1 MEGKKRSILQI
12 KNYKLF
18 LKESVFCDQFVTSPL
33 YNGNRKGIRGG
44 FFTGGGPPARYSA
57 LYRSQEKWKN
67 RKKHLV
73 FVKNKTFL
81 CISWNEKVRFKY
93 PQKGEEF
100 MLKKAARKI
109 LSLVLAAGVVFSGGI
124 SNLYASAKDGTPKD
138 NSSQIRNEYA
148 VMDKEG
154 NFIRLAE
161 DPTESAADGKVQVA
175 KTITP
180 TDTENVFDI
189 NLKVVTTEE
198 VKEIK
203 ISPDAAVVL
212 VMDVSNSMKWDVDGD
227 DPGRGE
233 KSRITL
239 AKDAAQKFIDG
250 YTENAEDAK
259 RMVSIVQ
266 FGSNAQTVLGW
277 TDAANAQGKSQVK
290 NAIQNNVQVN
300 FEYKS
305 GKHRE
310 SDAGGTN
317 IEGGLMLAR
326 NLLDSSAIADID
338 NVYVIMLSDG
348 VPTYYVADKDES
360 TRETSFITG
369 SVDDGFNSGSTA
381 EWNDYKDINGAE
393 RDVGW
398 PPFGYTEKG
407 DNIAQDIHDKTT
419 ALYTISF
426 ATSKDK
432 NTVDGKTVKE
442 WLSSFA
448 TQNFDAT
455 NVEALELTFE
465 NIAQIIQNGA
475 KAWIVHDPMGEN
487 IIFDTTSSG
496 IGVNNPNAVANYDT
510 ASDTL
515 TWNIKQ
521 AIATSSSSN
530 GVTTYTYSLSYRIV
544 LDTTT
549 ADFQEGEWYL
559 TNGRTYLTYMLTEN
573 GEIDPNLYEVN
584 FRVPYVQGFLGDFS
598 FVKADA
604 DYQSH
609 LLSGAEFTLEGTA
622 TGSGKS
628 VSMKAESQAGGS
640 VSFSNI
646 PAGVY
651 TLKETAA
658 PEGYEL
664 SEKTYK
670 VTVSYGNVTV
680 EGMEKNS
687 SQQYVVPNEPSKVD
701 ISVKKVWEGVDKDD
715 PLPNS
720 VTVTLTRN
728 GQETDKTLTLNAG
741 NNWQGTFTGLRE
753 YDENGKKY
761 IYGISESPVNGYTV
775 AVTGDAQKGF
785 TVTNTYDPGAEGN
798 SVDIS
803 GTKTWVDPVGTE
815 HPAITINLLQ
825 DGTPIKSVTLEN
837 GETSYSFTDLPK
849 YGTDG
854 HVYVYT
860 VEEEPV
866 DGYSSKQDGNNFI
879 NTINQEKIA
888 VSGTKTW
895 IAPEGTVHPDITIVL
910 NRDGEEFD
918 RVTLKNG
925 ETFYSFKDLDKY
937 AADGHE
943 YVYTVAEQLV
953 DGYTSEQNGNNFTN
967 TIQQDN
973 TVAVSGTKTWIDPVG
988 TVHPDVTIVLNQDG
1002 EEYKRVTLKNGETTY
1017 SFTNLPKYDLND
1029 GHVYEYTVE
1038 ELPVKGYTSKQD
1050 GTNFTN
1056 TIQQDN
1062 TVAVSGTKT
1071 WIDPVGTVHPDVT
1084 IVLNQDGEEYKRV
1097 TLKNGETTYS
1107 FTDLPKYDL
1116 NDGHVYEYTVE
1127 ELPVKG
1133 YTSKQDGTNFI
1144 NTIQQ
1149 DNTVAVSGT
1158 KTWIAPEGTVHPTI
1172 TIDLLRDGTVVDS
1185 KELVN
1190 GETTYSFANLPKYDL
1205 SDGHVYVY
1213 TVAER
1218 PVDGYT
1224 SEQNGNN
1231 FTNTINQEIITV
1243 SGTKTWV
1250 DPEGT
1255 VHPTITI
1262 NLLRD
1267 GEVIDSV
1274 ELADGETSY
1283 SFENLDK
1290 YDLTD
1295 GHVYEYAVSEEPV
1308 EGYTSQV
1315 NGYDIINTVE
1325 QAYFDI
1331 NGMKTWEN
1339 VPDGETLPEITIIL
1353 YKNGEEVGR
1362 TTASEDTYWEYSF
1375 QNLEQYDLTTGQE
1388 NVYTVAEVPVEGYET
1403 EITGYDIVNTYVTE
1417 EIPDEPT
1424 PETPPEEIPDDDTP
1438 LTPPGDGTEEIPD
1451 DDTPLGPPTTGEAE
1465 NLLPVALAAVSVTGL
1480 FVLTIV
1486 RRKTV
1491 KE

>member
-1 MEGKKRSILQI
+1 M
-12 KNYKLF
+12 
-18 LKESVFCDQFVTSPL
+18 
-33 YNGNRKGIRGG
+33 GNHM
-44 FFTGGGPPARYSA
+44 FF
-57 LYRSQEKWKN
+57 
-67 RKKHLV
+67 
-73 FVKNKTFL
+73 
-81 CISWNEKVRFKY
+81 WNEKVRFKY

-124 SNLYASAKDGTPKD
+124 SNLYVSAQDGTPSD
-138 NSSQIRNEYA
+138 NRSQIVNQYA
-148 VMDKEG
+148 VMNDNGGVLK
-154 NFIRLAE
+154 NTS
-161 DPTESAADGKVQVA
+161 DPLVSEEEGKVQIK
-175 KTITP
+175 KTLSP
-180 TDTENVFDI
+180 TNTENVFDV
-189 NLKVVTTEE
+189 NLEVVTKDELKKIE
-198 VKEIK
+198 

-212 VMDVSNSMKWDVDGD
+212 VMDVSSSMETKV
-227 DPGRGE
+227 PGTRT
-233 KSRITL
+233 SRL
-239 AKDAAQKFIDG
+239 SKAKDAAEKFVDS
-250 YTENAEDAK
+250 YTQDANGAK
-259 RMVSIVQ
+259 RMISVVK
-266 FGSNAQTVLGW
+266 FGDDADTVVEW
-277 TDAANAQGKSQVK
+277 TDAAQNKQSVK
-290 NAIQNNVQVN
+290 NQIQNKVTIPPNWNGV
-300 FEYKS
+300 
-305 GKHRE
+305 
-310 SDAGGTN
+310 GTN

-326 NLLDSSAIADID
+326 NLLGSNEIKGIE
-338 NVYVIMLSDG
+338 NVYVIMLTDG
-348 VPTYYVADKDES
+348 QPTYHVNRDS
-360 TRETSFITG
+360 TSTTHIDG
-369 SVDDGFNSGSTA
+369 SEGGGNYSQW
-381 EWNDYKDINGAE
+381 EDYKDVPE
-393 RDVGW
+393 
-398 PPFGYTEKG
+398 
-407 DNIAQDIHDKTT
+407 IASQIKQKAD
-419 ALYTISF
+419 ALYSISY
-426 ATSKDK
+426 AT
-432 NTVDGKTVKE
+432 GKTNVGGQTVQQ
-442 WLSSFA
+442 WLNSFV
-448 TQNFDAT
+448 TQNFDASESDDL
-455 NVEALELTFE
+455 NLIFE
-465 NIAQIIQNGA
+465 NISLIIKNSA
-475 KAWIVHDPMGEN
+475 KAWIVTDPMGES
-487 IIFDTTSSG
+487 ILFDTAYNTQ
-496 IGVNNPNAVANYDT
+496 NNGFSTMSDDVVKYYDAKT
-510 ASDTL
+510 QTIKWNVKADTPKI
-515 TWNIKQ
+515 TGDDQNK
-521 AIATSSSSN
+521 
-530 GVTTYTYSLSYRIV
+530 TYTYSLTYRV
-544 LDTTT
+544 ALDATSKSSL
-549 ADFQEGEWYL
+549 ENGWYL
-559 TNGRTYLTYMLTEN
+559 TNGRTYLTYMLMKD
-573 GEIDPNLYEVN
+573 GEVADPGLRTAN
-584 FRVPYVQGFLGDFS
+584 FKVPYVKGFWGDFS

-604 DYQSH
+604 DHQSH
-609 LLSGAEFTLEGTA
+609 LLSGAEFALEGTA
-622 TGSGKS
+622 AGSNKQ
-628 VSMKAESQAGGS
+628 VSMTAQSGAGGS
-640 VSFSNI
+640 VSFSDI
-646 PAGVY
+646 PSGVY
-651 TLKETAA
+651 TLKETMA

-680 EGMEKNS
+680 EGMETVDGQDAVLN
-687 SQQYVVPNEPSKVD
+687 QPSKID
-701 ISVKKVWEGVDKDD
+701 IDVTKVWKNTNNGK
-715 PLPNS
+715 LPDS
-720 VTVTLTRN
+720 VTVTLTQN
-728 GQETDKTLTLNAG
+728 GKKTDKTLTLNAG

-761 IYGISESPVNGYTV
+761 IYGISENPVNGYTV
-775 AVTGDAQKGF
+775 AVTGDEQKGF

-803 GTKTWVDPVGTE
+803 GRKTWVDPVGTE

-866 DGYSSKQDGNNFI
+866 NGYSSKQDGNNFI

-895 IAPEGTVHPDITIVL
+895 IDPKGTVHPNVTIVL
-910 NRDGEEFD
+910 NQDGHEYQ

-925 ETFYSFKDLDKY
+925 KTFYSFKDLDKY

-943 YVYTVAEQLV
+943 YVYTVKELPVEGYASKQ
-953 DGYTSEQNGNNFTN
+953 DGTNFIN
-967 TIQQDN
+967 TIKQDYS
-973 TVAVSGTKTWIDPVG
+973 VSVSGTKTWIDPVG

-1002 EEYKRVTLKNGETTY
+1002 VEYKRVTLKNGETTYGFTNLPKYDLSDGHVYEYTVKELPVKGYTSKQDGTNFINTIQQDDTVSVSGTKIWIDPVGTVHPDVTIVLNQDGVEYKRVTLKNGETTY
-1017 SFTNLPKYDLND
+1017 SFTNLPN
-1029 GHVYEYTVE
+1029 
-1038 ELPVKGYTSKQD
+1038 
-1050 GTNFTN
+1050 
-1056 TIQQDN
+1056 
-1062 TVAVSGTKT
+1062 
-1071 WIDPVGTVHPDVT
+1071 
-1084 IVLNQDGEEYKRV
+1084 
-1097 TLKNGETTYS
+1097 
-1107 FTDLPKYDL
+1107 YDL

-1149 DNTVAVSGT
+1149 DSTVAVSGT
-1158 KTWIAPEGTVHPTI
+1158 KTWVDPEGTVHPTI
-1172 TIDLLRDGTVVDS
+1172 TIDLLRDGTAVDS

-1190 GETTYSFANLPKYDL
+1190 GETTYSFTNLPKYDL

-1267 GEVIDSV
+1267 GEVINSKQLADGETSYSFPGLDKYAPDGHEYEYAVSEVPVEGYTSQVNGYDITNTIKQDSTVMVAGTKTWIDPEGTVHPTITINLLRDGEVFDSV
-1274 ELADGETSY
+1274 QLADGETSY

-1295 GHVYEYAVSEEPV
+1295 GHVYEYAVSEDAV
-1308 EGYTSQV
+1308 EGYTSTV

-1438 LTPPGDGTEEIPD
+1438 LTPPSDGTEEIPD

-1486 RRKTV
+1486 RRKMV

>member
-1 MEGKKRSILQI
+1 MRRFFVG
-12 KNYKLF
+12 NH
-18 LKESVFCDQFVTSPL
+18 VF
-33 YNGNRKGIRGG
+33 
-44 FFTGGGPPARYSA
+44 
-57 LYRSQEKWKN
+57 
-67 RKKHLV
+67 
-73 FVKNKTFL
+73 
-81 CISWNEKVRFKY
+81 SWNEKVRFNY

-124 SNLYASAKDGTPKD
+124 SNLYASAQDGTPKD

-161 DPTESAADGKVQVA
+161 DPTESAADEKVQVS

-189 NLKVVTTEE
+189 NLKVVTREE
-198 VKEIK
+198 VEEIE

-250 YTENAEDAK
+250 YAENAEDAK

-277 TDAANAQGKSQVK
+277 TDAANTQGKSQVK
-290 NAIQNNVQVN
+290 SAIQNNVKVN
-300 FEYKS
+300 FEYRS
-305 GKHRE
+305 GWNWK

-369 SVDDGFNSGSTA
+369 SVDGGFNSGSTA

-455 NVEALELTFE
+455 DGEALELTFE

-496 IGVNNPNAVANYDT
+496 IGVNNPDAVANYDS

-515 TWNIKQ
+515 TWDIKR
-521 AIATSSSSN
+521 AFGKPGGSN

-687 SQQYVVPNEPSKVD
+687 GQQYVVPNEPSKVD

-753 YDENGKKY
+753 YDENGKAY
-761 IYGISESPVNGYTV
+761 TYGVKENAVNGYTSE
-775 AVTGDAQKGF
+775 VTGGTQQGF
-785 TVTNTYDPGAEGN
+785 TVTNTYAPGAEGN

-803 GTKTWVDPVGTE
+803 GTKTWVDNNNG
-815 HPAITINLLQ
+815 
-825 DGTPIKSVTLEN
+825 DGTRPASITVELYADGKKVEETTADASN
-837 GETSYSFTDLPK
+837 GWEYSFKNLPK
-849 YGTDG
+849 YDTDSREI
-854 HVYVYT
+854 VYT
-860 VEEEPV
+860 VKEQEV
-866 DGYSSKQDGNNFI
+866 DGYSS
-879 NTINQEKIA
+879 A
-888 VSGTKTW
+888 VSGY
-895 IAPEGTVHPDITIVL
+895 DITNTL
-910 NRDGEEFD
+910 NQ
-918 RVTLKNG
+918 KKI
-925 ETFYSFKDLDKY
+925 S
-937 AADGHE
+937 
-943 YVYTVAEQLV
+943 
-953 DGYTSEQNGNNFTN
+953 
-967 TIQQDN
+967 
-973 TVAVSGTKTWIDPVG
+973 VSGTKTWIDPQG
-988 TVHPDVTIVLNQDG
+988 TVHPDVTIVLKQDG
-1002 EEYKRVTLKNGETTY
+1002 VEADRVTLKNGTTSY
-1017 SFTNLPKYDLND
+1017 TFDGLDKYDLSD

-1038 ELPVKGYTSKQD
+1038 ELPVDGYTSEQNGND
-1050 GTNFTN
+1050 FTN
-1056 TIQQDN
+1056 TIQQDYS
-1062 TVAVSGTKT
+1062 VSVSGTKT
-1071 WIDPVGTVHPDVT
+1071 WIDPV
-1084 IVLNQDGEEYKRV
+1084 
-1097 TLKNGETTYS
+1097 
-1107 FTDLPKYDL
+1107 
-1116 NDGHVYEYTVE
+1116 
-1127 ELPVKG
+1127 
-1133 YTSKQDGTNFI
+1133 
-1144 NTIQQ
+1144 
-1149 DNTVAVSGT
+1149 
-1158 KTWIAPEGTVHPTI
+1158 
-1172 TIDLLRDGTVVDS
+1172 
-1185 KELVN
+1185 
-1190 GETTYSFANLPKYDL
+1190 
-1205 SDGHVYVY
+1205 
-1213 TVAER
+1213 
-1218 PVDGYT
+1218 
-1224 SEQNGNN
+1224 
-1231 FTNTINQEIITV
+1231 
-1243 SGTKTWV
+1243 
-1250 DPEGT
+1250 GT

-1267 GEVIDSV
+1267 GEVIDSVELADGETTYSFTNLPKYDLSDGHVYDYTVSEEPVEGYTSQVNGYDITNTIEQDSTVMVAGTKTWIDPEGTVHPAITINLLRDGEVIESV

-1403 EITGYDIVNTYVTE
+1403 QITGYDIVNTYAT
-1417 EIPDEPT
+1417 
-1424 PETPPEEIPDDDTP
+1424 EEIPDDDTP
-1438 LTPPGDGTEEIPD
+1438 LGPPDDGGTEEIPD
-1451 DDTPLGPPTTGEAE
+1451 DDTPLEPPTTGEAE

>member
-1 MEGKKRSILQI
+1 MRRFFVG
-12 KNYKLF
+12 NH
-18 LKESVFCDQFVTSPL
+18 VF
-33 YNGNRKGIRGG
+33 
-44 FFTGGGPPARYSA
+44 
-57 LYRSQEKWKN
+57 
-67 RKKHLV
+67 
-73 FVKNKTFL
+73 
-81 CISWNEKVRFKY
+81 SWNEKVRFNY

-124 SNLYASAKDGTPKD
+124 SNLYASAQDGTPKD

-161 DPTESAADGKVQVA
+161 DPTESAADGKVQVS

-198 VKEIK
+198 VEEIE

-266 FGSNAQTVLGW
+266 FGSNAQTVLKW
-277 TDAANAQGKSQVK
+277 TDAANANGKLQVK
-290 NAIQNNVQVN
+290 NAIQNSVQVN
-300 FEYKS
+300 FKYKD
-305 GKHRE
+305 GKWTQN
-310 SDAGGTN
+310 DAGGTN

-360 TRETSFITG
+360 TKETSFITG
-369 SVDDGFNSGSTA
+369 SVDGGFNSGSTA

-393 RDVGW
+393 RNVGW
-398 PPFGYTEKG
+398 GYTEKG

-426 ATSKDK
+426 ATGKDK
-432 NTVDGKTVKE
+432 NTVDGKTVKQ

-455 NVEALELTFE
+455 DGEELELTFE

-487 IIFDTTSSG
+487 IIFDTTSSD
-496 IGVNNPNAVANYDT
+496 ISVNNPNAVANYDS

-515 TWNIKQ
+515 TWDIKR
-521 AIATSSSSN
+521 AFGKPGGSN

-628 VSMKAESQAGGS
+628 VSMKVESQAGGS

-687 SQQYVVPNEPSKVD
+687 GQQYVVPNEPSKVD

-753 YDENGKKY
+753 YDENGKAY
-761 IYGISESPVNGYTV
+761 TYGVKENAVNGYTSE
-775 AVTGDAQKGF
+775 VTGGTQQGF
-785 TVTNTYDPGAEGN
+785 TVTNTYAPGAEGN

-803 GTKTWVDPVGTE
+803 GTKTWVDNNNG
-815 HPAITINLLQ
+815 
-825 DGTPIKSVTLEN
+825 DGTRPASITVELYADGKKVEETTADASN
-837 GETSYSFTDLPK
+837 GWEYSFKNLPK
-849 YGTDG
+849 YDTDSREI
-854 HVYVYT
+854 VYT
-860 VEEEPV
+860 VKEQEV
-866 DGYSSKQDGNNFI
+866 DGYSS
-879 NTINQEKIA
+879 A
-888 VSGTKTW
+888 VSGY
-895 IAPEGTVHPDITIVL
+895 DITNTL
-910 NRDGEEFD
+910 NQ
-918 RVTLKNG
+918 KKI
-925 ETFYSFKDLDKY
+925 S
-937 AADGHE
+937 
-943 YVYTVAEQLV
+943 
-953 DGYTSEQNGNNFTN
+953 
-967 TIQQDN
+967 
-973 TVAVSGTKTWIDPVG
+973 VSGTKTWIDPQG

-1002 EEYKRVTLKNGETTY
+1002 KEYKRVTLKNGETTY
-1017 SFTNLPKYDLND
+1017 SFTNLPKYDLDD
-1029 GHVYEYTVE
+1029 GHVYAYTVE
-1038 ELPVKGYTSKQD
+1038 EEPVEGYTPSYNGYD
-1050 GTNFTN
+1050 ITN
-1056 TIQQDN
+1056 TI
-1062 TVAVSGTKT
+1062 
-1071 WIDPVGTVHPDVT
+1071 
-1084 IVLNQDGEEYKRV
+1084 NQEK
-1097 TLKNGETTYS
+1097 KS
-1107 FTDLPKYDL
+1107 
-1116 NDGHVYEYTVE
+1116 
-1127 ELPVKG
+1127 
-1133 YTSKQDGTNFI
+1133 
-1144 NTIQQ
+1144 
-1149 DNTVAVSGT
+1149 VSGT
-1158 KTWIAPEGTVHPTI
+1158 KTWIAPEGTEFPVI
-1172 TIDLLRDGTVVDS
+1172 TVNLLQDGTVIKSVTL
-1185 KELVN
+1185 EN
-1190 GETTYSFANLPKYDL
+1190 GETAYSFDDL
-1205 SDGHVYVY
+1205 DTYAPDGHAYVY
-1213 TVAER
+1213 TVSEE
-1218 PVDGYT
+1218 PVEGYT
-1224 SEQNGNN
+1224 SQVNGYDI
-1231 FTNTINQEIITV
+1231 TNTIEQDSTV
-1243 SGTKTWV
+1243 MVAGTKTWI

-1255 VHPTITI
+1255 VHPAITI

-1267 GEVIDSV
+1267 GEVIESV
-1274 ELADGETSY
+1274 ELA
-1283 SFENLDK
+1283 
-1290 YDLTD
+1290 D

-1353 YKNGEEVGR
+1353 YENGEEVGR

>member
-1 MEGKKRSILQI
+1 M
-12 KNYKLF
+12 
-18 LKESVFCDQFVTSPL
+18 
-33 YNGNRKGIRGG
+33 
-44 FFTGGGPPARYSA
+44 
-57 LYRSQEKWKN
+57 
-67 RKKHLV
+67 
-73 FVKNKTFL
+73 
-81 CISWNEKVRFKY
+81 
-93 PQKGEEF
+93 
-100 MLKKAARKI
+100 
-109 LSLVLAAGVVFSGGI
+109 
-124 SNLYASAKDGTPKD
+124 
-138 NSSQIRNEYA
+138 
-148 VMDKEG
+148 
-154 NFIRLAE
+154 
-161 DPTESAADGKVQVA
+161 
-175 KTITP
+175 
-180 TDTENVFDI
+180 
-189 NLKVVTTEE
+189 
-198 VKEIK
+198 
-203 ISPDAAVVL
+203 
-212 VMDVSNSMKWDVDGD
+212 
-227 DPGRGE
+227 
-233 KSRITL
+233 
-239 AKDAAQKFIDG
+239 
-250 YTENAEDAK
+250 
-259 RMVSIVQ
+259 
-266 FGSNAQTVLGW
+266 
-277 TDAANAQGKSQVK
+277 
-290 NAIQNNVQVN
+290 
-300 FEYKS
+300 
-305 GKHRE
+305 
-310 SDAGGTN
+310 
-317 IEGGLMLAR
+317 AR

-455 NVEALELTFE
+455 NGEALELTFE

-640 VSFSNI
+640 VSFQNI

-988 TVHPDVTIVLNQDG
+988 TVHPDVTIVLIQDG

-1071 WIDPVGTVHPDVT
+1071 WIDP
-1084 IVLNQDGEEYKRV
+1084 
-1097 TLKNGETTYS
+1097 
-1107 FTDLPKYDL
+1107 
-1116 NDGHVYEYTVE
+1116 
-1127 ELPVKG
+1127 
-1133 YTSKQDGTNFI
+1133 
-1144 NTIQQ
+1144 
-1149 DNTVAVSGT
+1149 
-1158 KTWIAPEGTVHPTI
+1158 EGTVHPTI
-1172 TIDLLRDGTVVDS
+1172 IIDLLRDGTVVDS

-1205 SDGHVYVY
+1205 SDGHEYVY
-1213 TVAER
+1213 TVAEQT
-1218 PVDGYT
+1218 VDGYT
-1224 SEQNGNN
+1224 SEQNGND

-1375 QNLEQYDLTTGQE
+1375 QNLEQYDLTTGHE

>member
-1 MEGKKRSILQI
+1 M
-12 KNYKLF
+12 
-18 LKESVFCDQFVTSPL
+18 
-33 YNGNRKGIRGG
+33 GNHM
-44 FFTGGGPPARYSA
+44 FF
-57 LYRSQEKWKN
+57 
-67 RKKHLV
+67 
-73 FVKNKTFL
+73 
-81 CISWNEKVRFKY
+81 WNEKVRFKY

-124 SNLYASAKDGTPKD
+124 SNLYVSAQDGTPSD
-138 NSSQIRNEYA
+138 NRSQIVNQYA
-148 VMDKEG
+148 VMNDNGGVLK
-154 NFIRLAE
+154 NTS
-161 DPTESAADGKVQVA
+161 DPLVSEEEGKVQIK
-175 KTITP
+175 KTLSP
-180 TDTENVFDI
+180 TNTENVFDV
-189 NLKVVTTEE
+189 NLEVVTKDELKKIE
-198 VKEIK
+198 

-212 VMDVSNSMKWDVDGD
+212 VMDVSSSMETKV
-227 DPGRGE
+227 PGTRT
-233 KSRITL
+233 SRL
-239 AKDAAQKFIDG
+239 SKAKDAAEKFVDS
-250 YTENAEDAK
+250 YTQDANGAK
-259 RMVSIVQ
+259 RMISVVK
-266 FGSNAQTVLGW
+266 FGDDADTVVEW
-277 TDAANAQGKSQVK
+277 TDATQNKQSVK
-290 NAIQNNVQVN
+290 NQIQNKVTIPSSWNGV
-300 FEYKS
+300 
-305 GKHRE
+305 
-310 SDAGGTN
+310 GTN

-326 NLLDSSAIADID
+326 NLLGSNEIKGIE
-338 NVYVIMLSDG
+338 NVYVIMLTDG
-348 VPTYYVADKDES
+348 QPTYHVNRDS
-360 TRETSFITG
+360 TSTTHIDG
-369 SVDDGFNSGSTA
+369 SEGGGNYSQW
-381 EWNDYKDINGAE
+381 EDYKDVPE
-393 RDVGW
+393 
-398 PPFGYTEKG
+398 
-407 DNIAQDIHDKTT
+407 IASQIKQKAD
-419 ALYTISF
+419 ALYSISY
-426 ATSKDK
+426 AT
-432 NTVDGKTVKE
+432 GKTNVGGQTVQQ
-442 WLSSFA
+442 WLNSFV
-448 TQNFDAT
+448 TQNFDASESDDL
-455 NVEALELTFE
+455 NLIFE
-465 NIAQIIQNGA
+465 NISLIIKNSA
-475 KAWIVHDPMGEN
+475 KAWIVTDPMGES
-487 IIFDTTSSG
+487 ILFDTAYNTQ
-496 IGVNNPNAVANYDT
+496 NNGFSTMSDDVVKYYDAKT
-510 ASDTL
+510 QTIKWNVKADTPKI
-515 TWNIKQ
+515 TGDDQNK
-521 AIATSSSSN
+521 
-530 GVTTYTYSLSYRIV
+530 TYTYSLTYRV
-544 LDTTT
+544 ALDATSKSSL
-549 ADFQEGEWYL
+549 ENGWYL
-559 TNGRTYLTYMLTEN
+559 TNGRTYLTYMLMKD
-573 GEIDPNLYEVN
+573 GEVVDPGLRTAN
-584 FRVPYVQGFLGDFS
+584 FKVPYVKGFWGDFS

-604 DYQSH
+604 DHQSH
-609 LLSGAEFTLEGTA
+609 LLSGAEFALEGTA
-622 TGSGKS
+622 AGSNKQ
-628 VSMKAESQAGGS
+628 VSMTAQSGAGGS
-640 VSFSNI
+640 VSFSDI
-646 PAGVY
+646 PSGVY
-651 TLKETAA
+651 TLKETMA

-680 EGMEKNS
+680 EGMETVDGQDAVLN
-687 SQQYVVPNEPSKVD
+687 QPSKID
-701 ISVKKVWEGVDKDD
+701 IDVTKVWKNTNNGK
-715 PLPNS
+715 LPDS
-720 VTVTLTRN
+720 VTVTLTQN
-728 GQETDKTLTLNAG
+728 GKKTDKTLTLNAG

-761 IYGISESPVNGYTV
+761 IYGISENPVNGYTV
-775 AVTGDAQKGF
+775 AVTGDEQKGF

-803 GTKTWVDPVGTE
+803 GRKTWVDPVGTE

-866 DGYSSKQDGNNFI
+866 NGYSSKQDGNNFI

-895 IAPEGTVHPDITIVL
+895 IDSKGTVHPNVTIVL
-910 NRDGEEFD
+910 NQDGHEYQ

-925 ETFYSFKDLDKY
+925 KTFYSFKDLDKY

-943 YVYTVAEQLV
+943 YVYTVKELPV
-953 DGYTSEQNGNNFTN
+953 EGYTSKQDGTNFIN
-967 TIQQDN
+967 TIKQDYS
-973 TVAVSGTKTWIDPVG
+973 VSVSGTKTWIDPVG

-1002 EEYKRVTLKNGETTY
+1002 VEYKRVTLKNGETTY
-1017 SFTNLPKYDLND
+1017 GFTNLPKYDLSD
-1029 GHVYEYTVE
+1029 GHVYEYTVK

-1050 GTNFTN
+1050 GTNFIN
-1056 TIQQDN
+1056 TIQQDD
-1062 TVAVSGTKT
+1062 TVSVSGTKT

-1084 IVLNQDGEEYKRV
+1084 IVLNQDGVEYKRV

-1107 FTDLPKYDL
+1107 FTNLPNYDL

-1149 DNTVAVSGT
+1149 DSTVAVSGT
-1158 KTWIAPEGTVHPTI
+1158 KTWVDPEGTVHPTI
-1172 TIDLLRDGTVVDS
+1172 TIDLLRDGTAVDS

-1190 GETTYSFANLPKYDL
+1190 GETTYSFTNLPKYDL

-1267 GEVIDSV
+1267 GEVINSKQLADGETSYSFPGLDKYAPDGHEYEYAVSEVPVEGYTSQVNGYDITNTIKQDSTVMVAGTKTWIDPEGTVHPTITINLLRDGEVIDSV
-1274 ELADGETSY
+1274 QLADGETSY

-1295 GHVYEYAVSEEPV
+1295 GHVYEYAVSEDAV
-1308 EGYTSQV
+1308 EGYTSTV